1 MHSHNTLTP
10 WHPWLRPIARLLIG
24 ALLCHALL
32 PLSALAQHGAAPIS
46 PTDQAQIQRLA
57 QWQQRIEQAKIT
69 RARAAQPMGSR
80 VSERTSRNLSRVHEL
95 LKGIKA
101 RTERAPA
108 GMKNLGSTMAAKTAK
123 AAPTT
128 GQADPAELE
137 QIGALLGAI
146 DADTDTVLADFAAQR
161 QALQTQQVSAEIL
174 ARHDQTQGEL
184 KQRANELRGIIGQW
198 RQARSAAV
206 LGALYAYFERYPAA
220 RVDNPVDPAKL
231 PWSNPPPNQ
240 RLPAES
246 RAAWWRNLHPGQVVK
261 LAQAGGGSTG
271 IEFRIPPEPGL
282 APRPEDLAETPEV
295 TLTPDIRAK
304 ALELK
309 NNPVVI
315 HNWVRNH
322 IEWVPT
328 WGAIQ
333 SAQDTLDKRRGNAVD
348 IASLQ
353 IALLRAAGIPARYQ
367 WGTVDMP
374 AAQAMNWV
382 GNASNPRA
390 ALQLMN
396 RGGIAARALVQ
407 GGTIQSIRFEH
418 VWVQAYV
425 NWSPGRGHH
434 NASATQH
441 VNPNGPL
448 NAWVALDAS
457 VKQYRYAAGMDL
469 QTAVPL
475 HAQALLDAAQ
485 TGATIDEQQGWV
497 QNLNQAAARSHLEQY
512 QNRLKTYIDSQKPD
526 ASVADVIGKKIIAQT
541 VHSVLAGVTP
551 LAIVQTGQQA
561 AAVPD
566 SLQHKFS
573 YTLSD
578 RWGNELLSYS
588 QATSRLAGKRLTLSY
603 EPADQATSDL
613 IASYLPKPHADGSP
627 IQPSELPGSL
637 PGYLIRLK
645 PRITLDGQVVAQ
657 GGSAVTMGTDLQG
670 QGGFTRLDDPTQW
683 DLTPDASHTAGQ
695 VTAIGI
701 SAGGVS
707 TAQLERIKARL
718 EQTRNQLQANDTT
731 RLTGEQIS
739 GQLLAAT
746 IWSWF
751 AAAESHS
758 RLSQNPA
765 EIVENPGLSYGLLHT
780 VAEPVLSWGVVRK
793 VTFPGVNL
801 DIGHIRNIT
810 WTKDNDPAKWIIY
823 NRLRG
828 QHMSAL
834 EHAIPERFFNDPA
847 TCNLQETTTPT
858 AGLPACPQGISA
870 VRALGIAATQG
881 QRIYTITQ
889 RVYNDNPGIVN
900 NELSAHSYETKSRI
914 QQALDAGYEVTIHER
929 PITQSGWTG
938 AGFVTIDPNTGAGS
952 YTIEGVAMGDF
963 GGLLMQ
969 MGIG

>member
-1 MHSHNTLTP
+1 MSCCSSTAAPCRSPRALPAPGGPSQSRSYACVPGLRSPVRRSPTARGQGRP
-10 WHPWLRPIARLLIG
+10 RPLRPLRRPAG
-24 ALLCHALL
+24 PL
-32 PLSALAQHGAAPIS
+32 PRIDPTPPTPTTPPPPPPPPPPPIP
-46 PTDQAQIQRLA
+46 PTDQAQIQPLA
-57 QWQQRIEQAKIT
+57 QGQQRIEQAKIT

-108 GMKNLGSTMAAKTAK
+108 GMKDLGSTMAAKTAK
-123 AAPTT
+123 GAPTT

-137 QIGALLGAI
+137 QLGALLGAI
-146 DADTDTVLADFAAQR
+146 DADTDTVLAHFAAQR

-174 ARHDQTQGEL
+174 ARHDQSQGEL

-246 RAAWWRNLHPGQVVK
+246 RAAWWRNLHPGQAVK

-425 NWSPGRGHH
+425 NW
-434 NASATQH
+434 
-441 VNPNGPL
+441 
-448 NAWVALDAS
+448 
-457 VKQYRYAAGMDL
+457 
-469 QTAVPL
+469 
-475 HAQALLDAAQ
+475 
-485 TGATIDEQQGWV
+485 
-497 QNLNQAAARSHLEQY
+497 
-512 QNRLKTYIDSQKPD
+512 
-526 ASVADVIGKKIIAQT
+526 
-541 VHSVLAGVTP
+541 
-551 LAIVQTGQQA
+551 
-561 AAVPD
+561 
-566 SLQHKFS
+566 
-573 YTLSD
+573 
-578 RWGNELLSYS
+578 
-588 QATSRLAGKRLTLSY
+588 
-603 EPADQATSDL
+603 
-613 IASYLPKPHADGSP
+613 
-627 IQPSELPGSL
+627 
-637 PGYLIRLK
+637 
-645 PRITLDGQVVAQ
+645 
-657 GGSAVTMGTDLQG
+657 
-670 QGGFTRLDDPTQW
+670 
-683 DLTPDASHTAGQ
+683 
-695 VTAIGI
+695 
-701 SAGGVS
+701 
-707 TAQLERIKARL
+707 
-718 EQTRNQLQANDTT
+718 
-731 RLTGEQIS
+731 
-739 GQLLAAT
+739 
-746 IWSWF
+746 
-751 AAAESHS
+751 
-758 RLSQNPA
+758 
-765 EIVENPGLSYGLLHT
+765 
-780 VAEPVLSWGVVRK
+780 
-793 VTFPGVNL
+793 
-801 DIGHIRNIT
+801 
-810 WTKDNDPAKWIIY
+810 
-823 NRLRG
+823 
-828 QHMSAL
+828 
-834 EHAIPERFFNDPA
+834 
-847 TCNLQETTTPT
+847 
-858 AGLPACPQGISA
+858 
-870 VRALGIAATQG
+870 
-881 QRIYTITQ
+881 
-889 RVYNDNPGIVN
+889 
-900 NELSAHSYETKSRI
+900 
-914 QQALDAGYEVTIHER
+914 
-929 PITQSGWTG
+929 
-938 AGFVTIDPNTGAGS
+938 
-952 YTIEGVAMGDF
+952 
-963 GGLLMQ
+963 
-969 MGIG
+969 